1 MSDFSVNLDEAL
13 KNKGW
18 KQNEAAEH
26 FGVSQAN
33 ISRWLKDEHRPSV
46 EQIMK
51 VARALGVSIDSLL
64 QAPGKLRESGRPYDI
79 DPNFARWFRQA
90 RAAWNHHPEDRHRI
104 KTGIEL
110 AWPNQAE
117 EILKWLETSKP

>member
-46 EQIMK
+46 KQIMK
-51 VARALGVSIDSLL
+51 VARALGVSNRF
-64 QAPGKLRESGRPYDI
+64 P
-79 DPNFARWFRQA
+79 FAGSWQIARIRQ
-90 RAAWNHHPEDRHRI
+90 
-104 KTGIEL
+104 TV
-110 AWPNQAE
+110 
-117 EILKWLETSKP
+117 